1 MPFFYGKYD
10 NPEMFYMLAKSIL
23 ESVDYPQSSENID
36 MMVHDFESPN
46 FQHLLCNLAFKIKE
60 ASGMKIPDSVFFFKE
75 GFEMD
80 AGIVKMRDMF
90 KAIGYMDCACCLLK
104 AEWEEGLSREEIIR
118 RVATDEGRYFLLL
131 PLAQRYQTVLKEEKR
146 KEQEGNMKRCVQ
158 YTLRIILFLSIV
170 TLQCQC
176 SVNAYVKLFLV

>member
-1 MPFFYGKYD
+1 MENMTTRRCFTCWRRVYWRVLTIL
-10 NPEMFYMLAKSIL
+10 NPQK
-23 ESVDYPQSSENID
+23 
-36 MMVHDFESPN
+36 SPN

-60 ASGMKIPDSVFFFKE
+60 ASGLKIPDSVFFFKE

-158 YTLRIILFLSIV
+158 YTLHILYYSSASLRYSAAS
-170 TLQCQC
+170 L
-176 SVNAYVKLFLV
+176 LM